1 MVKQNLPNYLFRMV
15 GPKMCRQFLSEM
27 RESKIQNFS
36 IFYLGIFKGNKN
48 YESTACHQQTP
59 LESMYSVTSET

>member
-1 MVKQNLPNYLFRMV
+1 
-15 GPKMCRQFLSEM
+15 M

-36 IFYLGIFKGNKN
+36 IFHLGIFKGNKN

-59 LESMYSVTSET
+59 LENMHLATSGK